1 MTDKVID
8 LQTTNPAAYRLM
20 ELLHGVFVGTPLG
33 KELLELLIQRYLYM
47 PCAHEKMPDW
57 YAYYRDGE
65 NNVIRTIMSLI
76 EQFNQI
82 QGAKK

>member
-20 ELLHGVFVGTPLG
+20 ELIHGVFVGNPLG
-33 KELLELLIQRYLYM
+33 KELLDLLIQRYLYL
-47 PCAHEKMPDW
+47 PCANEKMPDW

-65 NNVIRTIMSLI
+65 NNVIRTFMRSI
-76 EQFNQI
+76 EQFEQI
-82 QGAKK
+82 QRNKK